1 MNYGGKDEESR
12 VCNCMDSGKVDK
24 EPSIDISLHC
34 VRGGNCPNSSGTP
47 GDNCSSSSG
56 TPSDNG
62 NCSCSG
68 ATNDS
73 RCGCCKTVKHVF
85 ADSEN
90 EKGLLGGT
98 VLRGRIPL
106 RNFVYTN
113 FQTAYQCVL
122 TDIFVEKSLLQ
133 VWAYPVFMRH
143 DFMNTFMIYLS
154 YQYPLVKI
162 TVDDNL
168 VITAVDAV
176 EENEWKLT
184 STAITTLREYIGFQ
198 LVLPR
203 TSD

>member
-1 MNYGGKDEESR
+1 MTYGGKDEENK
-12 VCNCMDSGKVDK
+12 VCDCVDDSKTNQ

-34 VRGGNCPNSSGTP
+34 VHGGNCANSCGASGDTC
-47 GDNCSSSSG
+47 GCGCSSDANG
-56 TPSDNG
+56 T
-62 NCSCSG
+62 
-68 ATNDS
+68 
-73 RCGCCKTVKHVF
+73 RCGCCKEVKHVF

-106 RNFVYTN
+106 RHFVYTN

-143 DFMNTFMIYLS
+143 DFVNTFMIYLS

-168 VITAVDAV
+168 IITAIDAV

-184 STAITTLREYIGFQ
+184 STAITTLRGYIGFQ

>member
-1 MNYGGKDEESR
+1 MTYGGKDEENK
-12 VCNCMDSGKVDK
+12 VCDCVDSGKTNQ

-34 VRGGNCPNSSGTP
+34 VH
-47 GDNCSSSSG
+47 
-56 TPSDNG
+56 NG
-62 NCSCSG
+62 NCANSCGTSG
-68 ATNDS
+68 DTCGCGCSSDANGT
-73 RCGCCKTVKHVF
+73 RCGCCKEVKHVF

-90 EKGLLGGT
+90 ETGLLGGT
-98 VLRGRIPL
+98 ILRGRIPL
-106 RNFVYTN
+106 RHFVYTN

-143 DFMNTFMIYLS
+143 DFVNTFMIYLS

-162 TVDDNL
+162 TVDDDL
-168 VITAVDAV
+168 IITAVDAV

-184 STAITTLREYIGFQ
+184 STAITTLRGYIGFQ

>member
-1 MNYGGKDEESR
+1 MNYGGKDEENR
-12 VCNCMDSGKVDK
+12 VCGCMDNGKTNQ
-24 EPSIDISLHC
+24 EPSINISLHC
-34 VRGGNCPNSSGTP
+34 VHSGNCSNSSGAP
-47 GDNCSSSSG
+47 GNNC
-56 TPSDNG
+56 

-68 ATNDS
+68 TTNGS
-73 RCGCCKTVKHVF
+73 RCGCCKKVKHVF

-98 VLRGRIPL
+98 VLKGRIPL

-143 DFMNTFMIYLS
+143 DFMNTFMTYLS

-168 VITAVDAV
+168 VITAIDAV

-184 STAITTLREYIGFQ
+184 STAITTLRGYIGFQ